1 MSLQHIEKGYDNKN
15 KKNFNKKNHCLSL
28 KIQRL
33 SSTILAI
40 TVFNCINT
48 KMCYKKFS
56 LKARPFFFCTFFF
69 FFKCRQ
75 TKKEKKG
82 CLKFFK

>member
-15 KKNFNKKNHCLSL
+15 KKDFNKKNHCLSL

-40 TVFNCINT
+40 TVFNCINE
-48 KMCYKKFS
+48 YKNV
-56 LKARPFFFCTFFF
+56 L
-69 FFKCRQ
+69 
-75 TKKEKKG
+75 
-82 CLKFFK
+82 